1 MSLQLLPIE
10 LPEDLEYADLV
21 VLSDMHVGDPLFDE
35 QLFFR
40 VRDWVLAEPNRYV
53 ICNGDL
59 MNTATKDS
67 VSDVYRETLNPS
79 DQLRWLK
86 KELAALRDRILCI
99 TEGNHEA
106 RITRATSINVLE
118 QLAES
123 LGLADRYHPEG
134 VLLKITLGRH
144 RKHKKRVCYT
154 IYVTHGRGGG
164 ALGRQ
169 GAANGEARKH
179 RRRRRVHHGAYALES
194 RFQRGRIRPGYNNR
208 VPPC

>member
-1 MSLQLLPIE
+1 PARDRAAVEIGVPVVRRVRGQAAKEACGVSLQLLPIE

-40 VRDWVLAEPNRYV
+40 VRNWVLAEPNRYV

-86 KELAALRDRILCI
+86 KELAPLRD
-99 TEGNHEA
+99 
-106 RITRATSINVLE
+106 
-118 QLAES
+118 
-123 LGLADRYHPEG
+123 
-134 VLLKITLGRH
+134 
-144 RKHKKRVCYT
+144 
-154 IYVTHGRGGG
+154 
-164 ALGRQ
+164 
-169 GAANGEARKH
+169 
-179 RRRRRVHHGAYALES
+179 
-194 RFQRGRIRPGYNNR
+194 
-208 VPPC
+208 